1 MLQQRKRASHTTLHQ
16 GFQTC
21 AQASHRPSGQKHPP
35 SQCLGCTQERGF
47 DLGKRFKGEV
57 TMAGKD
63 KGKDCSVGT
72 QDLTGKVN
80 YQ

>member
-1 MLQQRKRASHTTLHQ
+1 M
-16 GFQTC
+16 
-21 AQASHRPSGQKHPP
+21 
-35 SQCLGCTQERGF
+35 QERGF

-72 QDLTGKVN
+72 QDLTGKVRLFIF
-80 YQ
+80 QDGASPSGHLKLV

>member
-1 MLQQRKRASHTTLHQ
+1 MHQ
-16 GFQTC
+16 GCQTC
-21 AQASHRPSGQKHPP
+21 AWASHRLCYQTHPLV
-35 SQCLGCTQERGF
+35 QRLRCAQERGF

-72 QDLTGKVN
+72 QDLTGKVV
-80 YQ
+80 YL

>member
-1 MLQQRKRASHTTLHQ
+1 M
-16 GFQTC
+16 
-21 AQASHRPSGQKHPP
+21 QALCIQHGVAVRTQHEFRV
-35 SQCLGCTQERGF
+35 QERGF

-72 QDLTGKVN
+72 QDLTGKVRN
-80 YQ
+80 FTYHDEASPVGHLILV